1 MADEPQELTLAEK
14 EELAKILSG
23 APVPDE
29 KHTVFTFLDNV
40 AKSKDTTKTGFLK
53 DEEIGM
59 LENPTRTYKELG
71 LFANDIMHNDY
82 LSKFF
87 NAESEIVTSTSLS
100 RNAMLL
106 RLAITTQKQIADVTK
121 AGGKSKGVLSNLFGG
136 KKKEE
141 GGNPLQ

>member
-1 MADEPQELTLAEK
+1 MVEELTPTEQQ
-14 EELAKILSG
+14 ELAKILSS
-23 APVPDE
+23 APTPDE
-29 KHTVFTFLDNV
+29 KHSVFTFLDNV
-40 AKSKDTTKTGFLK
+40 AKAKDTTKTGFLK

-71 LFANDIMHNDY
+71 LFANEIMHNPN

-87 NAESEIVTSTSLS
+87 NSESEIVTSTSLS

-121 AGGKSKGVLSNLFGG
+121 AGKSSKGIISNLLGG
-136 KKKEE
+136 SKKKEE
-141 GGNPLQ
+141 SNPLQ

>member
-1 MADEPQELTLAEK
+1 MADEPQELTMAEK
-14 EELAKILSG
+14 EELAKILSV

-59 LENPTRTYKELG
+59 LGNPTRAYKEAG
-71 LFANDIMHNDY
+71 LFAKEVMHNDN
-82 LSKFF
+82 LARFF
-87 NAESEIVTSTSLS
+87 NQEAEIVTSTSLS

-121 AGGKSKGVLSNLFGG
+121 AGKSSKGMLGNLFGG
-136 KKKEE
+136 KKKED

>member
-1 MADEPQELTLAEK
+1 MEEELTLQEK
-14 EELAKILSG
+14 EELAKILST

-40 AKSKDTTKTGFLK
+40 AKSKDTTKSGFLK

-59 LENPTRTYKELG
+59 LRNPIRVYKKIAVDVKYIMGNEELAEY
-71 LFANDIMHNDY
+71 FTK
-82 LSKFF
+82 LS
-87 NAESEIVTSTSLS
+87 ETVTSTSLS

-121 AGGKSKGVLSNLFGG
+121 AGGTKKGVLGNLFG

-141 GGNPLQ
+141 GPNNPLQ

>member
-1 MADEPQELTLAEK
+1 MMSEEELTIQEK
-14 EELAKILSG
+14 EELAKILSA

-40 AKSKDTTKTGFLK
+40 AKAKDTTKSGFLK
-53 DEEIGM
+53 DDEIGM
-59 LENPTRTYKELG
+59 LRNPTRAYKEAA
-71 LFANDIMHNDY
+71 LFAREVMHNPS
-82 LSKFF
+82 LAKFF
-87 NAESEIVTSTSLS
+87 ESESEIVTSTSLS

-121 AGGKSKGVLSNLFGG
+121 AGASKGVFGGLFGG

-141 GGNPLQ
+141 SNPLQ

>member
-1 MADEPQELTLAEK
+1 MTEETPELTIAEK
-14 EELAKILSG
+14 EELAKILST

-40 AKSKDTTKTGFLK
+40 AKAKDTTKTGFLK

-59 LENPTRTYKELG
+59 LRNPTRAYKKIALDVKYVMGNDELSE
-71 LFANDIMHNDY
+71 Y
-82 LSKFF
+82 F
-87 NAESEIVTSTSLS
+87 NQMAETVTSTSLS

-121 AGGKSKGVLSNLFGG
+121 AGGQKKGILGNLFGC
-136 KKKEE
+136 KKETT

>member
-1 MADEPQELTLAEK
+1 MSEEELTMAEK
-14 EELAKILSG
+14 EELAKILST

-40 AKSKDTTKTGFLK
+40 AKAKDTTKTGFLK

-71 LFANDIMHNDY
+71 LFAQEIMHNPS

-87 NAESEIVTSTSLS
+87 NTESEIITSTSLS

-121 AGGKSKGVLSNLFGG
+121 AGKSRKGILSNLFGG

-141 GGNPLQ
+141 NNPLQ

>member
-1 MADEPQELTLAEK
+1 MEEQELTISEK

-29 KHTVFTFLDNV
+29 KHSVFTFLSNV
-40 AKSKDTTKTGFLK
+40 SKSKDTTKTGFLK

-59 LENPTRTYKELG
+59 LRNPTRAYKSAS
-71 LFANDIMHNDY
+71 LFANDVMHNPA
-82 LSKFF
+82 LSKYF
-87 NAESEIVTSTSLS
+87 ADESEIVTSTSLS

-121 AGGKSKGVLSNLFGG
+121 AGGQKRGILGLFG
-136 KKKEE
+136 KKKEPE
-141 GGNPLQ
+141 GSNPLQ